1 MTKITG
7 KHSPTLQTRT
17 SKSKTTAGLLAI
29 FLGGIGV
36 HKFYLGRVG
45 WGVVYLIL
53 SWTWIPAILGIIEG
67 IIYFTMSDKDFH
79 VKYS

>member
-1 MTKITG
+1 MTQITG

-17 SKSKTTAGLLAI
+17 NKSRVTAGFLAI

-36 HKFYLGRVG
+36 HKFYLGSVG
-45 WGVVYLIL
+45 WGVVYLIF

-67 IIYFTMSDKDFH
+67 IIYFSMSDHSFKE
-79 VKYS
+79 KYA